1 MNIFINKTTE
11 LDFKITEIVTREAF
25 WNLYRPGC
33 VEHLILHNIRKSK
46 DYINEL
52 DLLAVYDNEIVGHII
67 STSAKIIDLQNNEH
81 EVLCVGPLS
90 ILPDYQK
97 KGIGSKLIENTI
109 AIAAKMD
116 YCGLIL
122 FGNPEY
128 YHRFGFVNAQNFDIT
143 TRDGMNFDAF
153 MALELYPDALMS
165 INGKFIDDAVFDT
178 NEDELEEFDKQFSIK
193 EKTAAKINISI

>member
-97 KGIGSKLIENTI
+97 KVSEACL
-109 AIAAKMD
+109 
-116 YCGLIL
+116 L
-122 FGNPEY
+122 
-128 YHRFGFVNAQNFDIT
+128 
-143 TRDGMNFDAF
+143 
-153 MALELYPDALMS
+153 
-165 INGKFIDDAVFDT
+165 
-178 NEDELEEFDKQFSIK
+178 
-193 EKTAAKINISI
+193 KTP